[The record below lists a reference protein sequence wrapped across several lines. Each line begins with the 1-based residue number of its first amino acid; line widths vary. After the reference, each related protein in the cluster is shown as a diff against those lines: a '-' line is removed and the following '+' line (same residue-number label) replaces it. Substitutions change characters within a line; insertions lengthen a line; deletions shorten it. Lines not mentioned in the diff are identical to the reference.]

1 MKKMKKIILASL
13 LLATVSL
20 GAYAQEGVMDRKA
33 VTLSTTAGSATWTQ
47 NVEVA
52 NLLLQRVSVKSSL
65 VAVDTVTVTRVT
77 GETIAE
83 TNTVVAIIL
92 ASNAGGSN
100 LTHAVGGAPVYL
112 KRNDKLTF
120 ASTASTGA
128 TAYVEYLIQTR

>member
-1 MKKMKKIILASL
+1 MKKTIMLAAL
-13 LLATVSL
+13 MLAIANL
-20 GAYAQEGVMDRKA
+20 GAFAQGVMDRSK
-33 VTLSTTAGSATWTQ
+33 VTLSTTAGTCTWTQ

-65 VAVDTVTVTRVT
+65 VAVDTVTVSRVT